1 MSNQPLITALRYA
14 VTAAG
19 AIIAM
24 LVSLGYL
31 AQGDADKIIK
41 LLEQLSEHGGAI
53 IGVLGALASAAAT
66 AYGAYKASHA
76 SQVKR
81 IEETPGVKL
90 VVTNPNT
97 APAAIVE
104 AAEDRTRLKVEVDPR
119 APEKVS

>member
-1 MSNQPLITALRYA
+1 MNNQPLITALRYA

-31 AQGDADKIIK
+31 AQGDADKIIA
-41 LLEQLSEHGGAI
+41 LLEKLSEHGGALV
-53 IGVLGALASAAAT
+53 GVLGALASASAT

-76 SQVKR
+76 SQVRR

-97 APAAIVE
+97 APATIVE
-104 AAEDRTRLKVEVDPR
+104 AAEDRSRLKVEVDPR